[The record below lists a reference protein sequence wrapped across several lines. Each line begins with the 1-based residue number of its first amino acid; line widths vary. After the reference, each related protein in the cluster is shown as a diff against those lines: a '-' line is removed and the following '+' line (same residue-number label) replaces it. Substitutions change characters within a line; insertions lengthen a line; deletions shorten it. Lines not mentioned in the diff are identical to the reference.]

1 MADPTP
7 GPPPDATPP
16 REPDPTTPPPAV
28 EPAPPHPPVVGPEGA
43 EGDARAGIPD
53 GSASDLWVFSF
64 DGLERAQEAM
74 LAVSRLA
81 RRNHLDL
88 EDAAIVVLRR
98 GRVRL
103 LQTRDMNPAQGAL
116 GGAWLGTIAGL
127 LAGLPLVGAALG
139 AAAGGMYARLR
150 DFGIADA
157 EMKAFGRTLEGE
169 RAALFLLVRDC
180 HRLRALHEVSRFP
193 ARIERSSADPA
204 LVETVRARLAVDPWD
219 G

>member
-1 MADPTP
+1 MADDPASAREPEPTS
-7 GPPPDATPP
+7 PPPTS
-16 REPDPTTPPPAV
+16 EPVPPP
-28 EPAPPHPPVVGPEGA
+28 PPVPADA
-43 EGDARAGIPD
+43 EDVADPRAGIPE
-53 GSASDLWVFSF
+53 GSDSDLWVFSF

-127 LAGLPLVGAALG
+127 FAGLPLVGAALG

-150 DFGIADA
+150 DFGIHDA
-157 EMKAFGRTLEGE
+157 EMRTFGQTLEGE

-180 HRLRALHEVSRFP
+180 HRMRALHEVGRFP
-193 ARIERSSADPA
+193 ARLERSSADHE
-204 LVETVRARLAVDPWD
+204 LVATVRARLAVDPWD

>member
-1 MADPTP
+1 MAEDGAPL
-7 GPPPDATPP
+7 
-16 REPDPTTPPPAV
+16 REPDPTVPPPTP
-28 EPAPPHPPVVGPEGA
+28 EPGPPSPPPT
-43 EGDARAGIPD
+43 DARAGIPD

-64 DGLERAQEAM
+64 DGVLRAQEAM
-74 LAVSRLA
+74 LAVSRLTS
-81 RRNHLDL
+81 RRHLDL
-88 EDAAIVVLRR
+88 EDAAIVTLRR

-103 LQTRDMNPAQGAL
+103 LQTRDMNPSQGAV

-127 LAGLPLVGAALG
+127 FAGLPLVGAALG

-150 DFGIADA
+150 DFGIDDS

-180 HRLRALHEVSRFP
+180 HRMRALHEVSRFP
-193 ARIERSSADPA
+193 ARLERSSADPA
-204 LVETVRARLAVDPWD
+204 LVAEVRARLAVDPWD